1 MSKTKWM
8 TILGVIALV
17 STIYLVIS
25 AGSGEELFID
35 EVLNSLVL
43 AVFSESTH
51 SFFGGITELGDTIGI
66 AIVALI
72 TLILLWLMKRDY
84 AGMVILLLSVGVGNE
99 INKWVKD
106 LVGRE
111 RPVTAELAE
120 SLSFPSGHAM
130 VGFIL
135 YVVASYLLINH
146 IHSVKL
152 KWGIGILSL
161 FIILLIGLSR
171 IVLQDHF
178 PTDVLG
184 GFSMGLIWSLLWIS
198 LYGVLYKQLEKKS
211 KYHKYIIVDK
221 RPLP

>member
-1 MSKTKWM
+1 MGKTKWM
-8 TILGVIALV
+8 TIFGIIALV
-17 STIYLVIS
+17 STIFLVI
-25 AGSGEELFID
+25 GVRSGEVLFID
-35 EVLNSLVL
+35 EVLNSMVL
-43 AVFSESTH
+43 AAFTESSH
-51 SFFGGITELGDTIGI
+51 SFFGVISELGDTLGI
-66 AIVALI
+66 AIVAI
-72 TLILLWLMKRDY
+72 ILLIWLWFKKRDY
-84 AGMVILLLSVGVGNE
+84 LGMIILLLSVGFGNE

-198 LYGVLYKQLEKKS
+198 LYGVLYKQLEKKRKNQS
-211 KYHKYIIVDK
+211 TINI
-221 RPLP
+221 

>member
-17 STIYLVIS
+17 STIFLVL
-25 AGSGEELFID
+25 GVKNGEELFID
-35 EVLNSLVL
+35 EVLESIVL
-43 AVFSESTH
+43 ALFPESSH
-51 SFFGGITELGDTIGI
+51 SFFEVVTVLGDTLGI
-66 AIVALI
+66 AIVA
-72 TLILLWLMKRDY
+72 ILMVVWLWLKDRDY
-84 AGMVILLLSVGVGNE
+84 PGMVILLVSVGLGNE
-99 INKWVKD
+99 INKWIKD

-135 YVVASYLLINH
+135 YVVASYFVINH

-152 KWGIGILSL
+152 KWGIGILSF

-171 IVLQDHF
+171 IVLKDHF

-184 GFSMGLIWSLLWIS
+184 GFSIGLIWSLIWIS
-198 LYGVLYKQLEKKS
+198 LYEVLYKQLVIKRKNKS
-211 KYHKYIIVDK
+211 YINM
-221 RPLP
+221 